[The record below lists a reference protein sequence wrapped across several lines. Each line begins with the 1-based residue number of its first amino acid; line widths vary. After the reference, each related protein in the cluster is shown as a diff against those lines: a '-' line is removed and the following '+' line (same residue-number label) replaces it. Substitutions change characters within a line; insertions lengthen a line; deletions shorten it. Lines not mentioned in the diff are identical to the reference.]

1 MVRFARHLSQNS
13 QNHDKQRVLRVF
25 FLSGST
31 KRIKNVSKIKNVAL
45 SSRMEATVQGAASAN
60 KKK

>member
-25 FLSGST
+25 FLSESA
-31 KRIKNVSKIKNVAL
+31 KRIKNVSKIKKRRPVLTDGSDGARCSL
-45 SSRMEATVQGAASAN
+45 S
-60 KKK
+60 K